1 MKLKKALIYIPVK
14 SAMQSGKSKNK
25 NWILE
30 FITKDNETN
39 PLMGWESSVDTLEE
53 VKLEFSSSDK
63 AIEYAKNNNIDYTII
78 EPKKN
83 NFVIKSYSDNFTK
96 E

>member
-1 MKLKKALIYIPVK
+1 MKSKKALIYIPVK
-14 SAMQSGKSKNK
+14 SAMQSARSKNK
-25 NWILE
+25 KWILE
-30 FITKDNETN
+30 FITKDSGVN
-39 PLMGWESSVDTLEE
+39 PLMGWESSEDTLEE
-53 VKLEFSSSDK
+53 IKLEFSSRDK
-63 AIEYAKNNNIDYTII
+63 ATGYAVTNNINYTII